1 MPHLPKNINAKE
13 KVVPILT
20 YHPEE
25 LARQLTLIDY
35 NLFTSIKPL
44 ECLNQNWMHKTQ
56 KEELAPNILAMI
68 RRFNDVSTW
77 VASEILKCKDLA
89 LRTKVLKQIIE
100 IAEVCFIIFYSFNS
114 YN

>member
-1 MPHLPKNINAKE
+1 MI
-13 KVVPILT
+13 PILT

-35 NLFTSIKPL
+35 NLFIAIKPS
-44 ECLNQNWMHKTQ
+44 ECLNQNWMHKTL

-77 VASEILKCKDLA
+77 VASEVLKCKDLV
-89 LRTKVLKQIIE
+89 LRTKVLKHIIE
-100 IAEVCFIIFYSFNS
+100 IAEVYFLF
-114 YN
+114 